1 MHDPTGLLEIAAFV
15 GGLLNST
22 GGRPCSSAELA
33 CMKIN
38 GATLLAAYVH
48 AMSNQLA
55 VTSSACS
62 LSEAS
67 RRLKPKGNTM
77 SLIPLKTGLAA
88 LALGL
93 VLTASASQ
101 GFAQERGI
109 HVSAA
114 RAAAIQE
121 CNARSSKYLEYVWGD
136 TEIQVYRE
144 CMAEHHQME

>member
-1 MHDPTGLLEIAAFV
+1 
-15 GGLLNST
+15 
-22 GGRPCSSAELA
+22 
-33 CMKIN
+33 MKIN
-38 GATLLAAYVH
+38 GATLRAAYVH

-55 VTSSACS
+55 VMSSACS

-67 RRLKPKGNTM
+67 RRLQPKGNTV
-77 SLIPLKTGLAA
+77 SVIPLKTRLAA

-93 VLTASASQ
+93 VVTASASQ

-109 HVSAA
+109 VVSAA

-144 CMAEHHQME
+144 CMAEHHQIE

>member
-1 MHDPTGLLEIAAFV
+1 
-15 GGLLNST
+15 
-22 GGRPCSSAELA
+22 
-33 CMKIN
+33 
-38 GATLLAAYVH
+38 
-48 AMSNQLA
+48 
-55 VTSSACS
+55 
-62 LSEAS
+62 
-67 RRLKPKGNTM
+67 M

-101 GFAQERGI
+101 GFAQDGI

-144 CMAEHHQME
+144 CMSEHHQME

>member
-1 MHDPTGLLEIAAFV
+1 
-15 GGLLNST
+15 
-22 GGRPCSSAELA
+22 
-33 CMKIN
+33 
-38 GATLLAAYVH
+38 
-48 AMSNQLA
+48 
-55 VTSSACS
+55 
-62 LSEAS
+62 
-67 RRLKPKGNTM
+67 M

-88 LALGL
+88 LALAL
-93 VLTASASQ
+93 VLTASASP

-109 HVSAA
+109 P

>member
-1 MHDPTGLLEIAAFV
+1 LR
-15 GGLLNST
+15 NST
-22 GGRPCSSAELA
+22 GSNAQF
-33 CMKIN
+33 N
-38 GATLLAAYVH
+38 GATLVAAYLH

-77 SLIPLKTGLAA
+77 SWLKRTTMIPLKTGLAA

-93 VLTASASQ
+93 VLTTSASQ

-109 HVSAA
+109 DVSAA

-121 CNARSSKYLEYVWGD
+121 CNARASKYLEHTWGD
-136 TEIQVYRE
+136 WEIQIYRE
-144 CMAEHHQME
+144 CMAEHHQAE

>member
-1 MHDPTGLLEIAAFV
+1 
-15 GGLLNST
+15 
-22 GGRPCSSAELA
+22 
-33 CMKIN
+33 MKIN
-38 GATLLAAYVH
+38 GATLRAAYVH

-55 VTSSACS
+55 VTSSGCS

-109 HVSAA
+109 VVSAA
-114 RAAAIQE
+114 RASAIQE